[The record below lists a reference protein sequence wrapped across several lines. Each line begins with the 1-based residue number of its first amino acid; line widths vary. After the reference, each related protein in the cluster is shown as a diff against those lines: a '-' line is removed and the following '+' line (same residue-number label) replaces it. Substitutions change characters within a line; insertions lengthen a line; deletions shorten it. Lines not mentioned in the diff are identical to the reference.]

1 MVTLGT
7 YKQMRG
13 DDFMGLLTLDKV
25 QGLDKKL
32 DTIENYLV
40 SLEMKI
46 DIISKDNTSIKNIEA
61 SIVEIK
67 NQLFQLNKKVN
78 Q

>member
-1 MVTLGT
+1 
-7 YKQMRG
+7 
-13 DDFMGLLTLDKV
+13 MGLLTLDKV

-40 SLEMKI
+40 SLELKI
-46 DIISKDNTSIKNIEA
+46 DIISKDNNSIKNIEA

-67 NQLFQLNKKVN
+67 NQLFQLNKNVN

>member
-1 MVTLGT
+1 
-7 YKQMRG
+7 
-13 DDFMGLLTLDKV
+13 MGLLTLDKV

>member
-1 MVTLGT
+1 
-7 YKQMRG
+7 
-13 DDFMGLLTLDKV
+13 MGLLTLDKV

-67 NQLFQLNKKVN
+67 NQLFQLNKNVN

>member
-1 MVTLGT
+1 
-7 YKQMRG
+7 
-13 DDFMGLLTLDKV
+13 MGLLTLDKV

-46 DIISKDNTSIKNIEA
+46 DIISKNNNSIKNIEA
-61 SIVEIK
+61 GIVEIK